1 MRADYDTNVEWQAFE
16 LRPDNPPEGTPI
28 TPEDRVRYRG
38 TVESLTQ
45 RAKSFGLEFRSPD
58 KLPNSRR
65 AFESAEFARTQG
77 KHKEFH
83 GAVFSKLYADNLDIN
98 SWDVLKSAAD
108 DAGLD
113 AAEMQ
118 RQVESGAFSA
128 IVGQQVD
135 EGRAL
140 GINGVPTFIFND
152 RYAVVGAHPYDVFQQ
167 VMDKIN
173 SEADEA

>member
-1 MRADYDTNVEWQAFE
+1 MKADFDVNVEWQAFE

-38 TVESLTQ
+38 AVESLTQ

-65 AFESAEFARTQG
+65 AFESAEFARKQG

-83 GAVFSKLYADNLDIN
+83 GAVFSKLYVDNLDIN
-98 SWDVLKSAAD
+98 LWDVLKSAAD
-108 DAGLD
+108 DVGLD
-113 AAEMQ
+113 AEEMQ
-118 RQVESGAFSA
+118 RAVESGAFSA
-128 IVGQQVD
+128 IVDLQVN
-135 EGRAL
+135 EGHAL
-140 GINGVPTFIFND
+140 GINGVPTFIFD
-152 RYAVVGAHPYDVFQQ
+152 GRYAVVGAHPYEVFRQ